1 MILQPFYIKNPSSGK
16 LLTIDGGL
24 CGDGTNIFPGQNESN
39 TWQKWMI
46 NHDQSIES
54 AHCPGMVLG
63 FEGTTCGNSVSVVL
77 SSKSSCDLGQA
88 WMLREDGVIV
98 NSKCDTKAIDIAGGA
113 NIILW
118 SIHGNS
124 NQLWD
129 LVSTSAS
136 ASPTLSPTMTPPTT
150 SVPSA
155 SPTTSA
161 PTPGPEGVSAN
172 SFCFI
177 FYPQIV
183 FYISKCFLAAFL
195 HQKSQ
200 Y

>member
-24 CGDGTNIFPGQNESN
+24 CGDGTNIIPGQNESN
-39 TWQKWMI
+39 DWQKWMI

-54 AHCPGMVLG
+54 VHCPGMVVG

-77 SSKSSCDLGQA
+77 SSKSSCDYGQA

-98 NSKCDTKAIDIAGGA
+98 NSKCDTKAVDIAGGS

-118 SIHGNS
+118 SIHGGS

-129 LVSTSAS
+129 LVSATTPPTV
-136 ASPTLSPTMTPPTT
+136 SPTVTPPTT
-150 SVPSA
+150 SAPSA
-155 SPTTSA
+155 SPTTAS

-172 SFCFI
+172 SICFTL
-177 FYPQIV
+177 YPRIV
-183 FYISKCFLAAFL
+183 SYK
-195 HQKSQ
+195 
-200 Y
+200 